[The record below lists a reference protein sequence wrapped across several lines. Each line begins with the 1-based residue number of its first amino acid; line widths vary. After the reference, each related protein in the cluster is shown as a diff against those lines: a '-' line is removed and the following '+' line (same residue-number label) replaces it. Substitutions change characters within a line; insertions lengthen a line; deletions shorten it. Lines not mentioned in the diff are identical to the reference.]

1 MKHAKGTLIGQRSVQ
16 LVYASFVP
24 DTAPKAAVALA
35 HGIGEH
41 MGRYSHVVEVL
52 VQRGYAVY
60 SIDHRGHGESQG
72 RRAVVERFEYFV
84 DDLRLMVDKL
94 QADLPGLPVFMLGHS
109 MGGLIAFHYAA
120 RYQHELAGLVLSGPA
135 LELDAPPH
143 LRRVARLLGTLAPW
157 LPVAPLAK
165 GPESAL
171 SRDPR
176 VQELFNADP
185 LVYKKKVKAGMGYQL
200 LKAVMEAQALMAQL
214 ALPLLLMQGEA
225 DRIVNPA
232 GVKRLYAEARSADKT
247 LKLWPECRHEIFN
260 ELEKDEIIAYAAD
273 WLDAHVPQ
281 QARRTADLQSV

>member
-1 MKHAKGTLIGQRSVQ
+1 MKHVKGTLIGQRSLQ
-16 LVYASFVP
+16 LVYASFIP
-24 DTAPKAAVALA
+24 DTAPKAAVALV

-72 RRAVVERFEYFV
+72 RRALVERFEYFV
-84 DDLRLMVDKL
+84 DDLRLLVDKM
-94 QADLPGLPVFMLGHS
+94 QAAHPELPVFMIGHS

-120 RYQHELAGLVLSGPA
+120 RFQHELAGLVLSGPA
-135 LELDAPPH
+135 LQVDAPPH
-143 LRRVARLLGTLAPW
+143 LRRVARVLGTLVPW
-157 LPVAPLAK
+157 LPVAPVAK

-176 VQELFNADP
+176 IQELFDADP

-200 LKAVMEAQALMAQL
+200 LKAVVEAQVLMAEL
-214 ALPLLLMQGEA
+214 KLPLLVMQGEA

-232 GVKRLYAEARSADKT
+232 GAKRLYAEASSADKT
-247 LKLWPECRHEIFN
+247 LKLWAECRHEIFN
-260 ELEKDEIIAYAAD
+260 ELEKDEIIAFAAD
-273 WLDAHVPQ
+273 WLDARVPQ
-281 QARRTADLQSV
+281 PALRSAEPQSA